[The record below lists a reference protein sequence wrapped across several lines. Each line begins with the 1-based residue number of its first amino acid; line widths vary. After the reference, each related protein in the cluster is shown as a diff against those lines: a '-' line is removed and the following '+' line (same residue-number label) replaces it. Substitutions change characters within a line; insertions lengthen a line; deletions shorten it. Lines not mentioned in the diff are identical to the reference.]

1 MARPMLSRRTFLR
14 GVAAGTT
21 VALAVP
27 TLEAML
33 GSREADAAVGGP
45 IFGIFFWGGGLPW
58 HDGHGAAQAGHPDIW
73 TPKETGTG
81 YTPTELLAPLA
92 PHQPSVITGL
102 TPHTQVPPNPPG
114 QEDGHMRGFMVS
126 MTGDRVRPEGFD
138 HPSHTLTALR
148 PTLDQYVAKHPDFY
162 GLESPRFRSLVLGAS
177 SARFHDYGHWNA
189 ISYNGPDNL
198 NLPVMDPGQLFDL
211 LFGVQTDTSSLKKR
225 ALLLD
230 AVLEDAKSLSAR
242 VGAED
247 KQRIE
252 AHLEHLNAVKTRL
265 EHSGDACVAPAK
277 PGNTADLIAKTD
289 IMGGLLAAALAC
301 NMTRV
306 FSFMLTSP
314 ATTHVFANLGVPND
328 FHATVHAGAWDQ
340 TRAGILYQ
348 MQAFGTFLGKLASV
362 SDPTG
367 ATLLD
372 RAVVFGLSEYGEG
385 FQHSVSEM
393 PCVLAGGGAGRIKR
407 NVHVRDPGGNISKA
421 HVTMLRGIGLETPS
435 FGWNGGETSEAFG
448 DILV

>member
-1 MARPMLSRRTFLR
+1 MARSKLSRRTFLR
-14 GVAAGTT
+14 GAALGTT
-21 VALAVP
+21 VALGLP

-33 GSREADAAVGGP
+33 GTREADAAVGGP
-45 IFGIFFWGGGLPW
+45 IFGVFFWGGGLPW

-73 TPKETGTG
+73 TPSTLGQN
-81 YTPTELLAPLA
+81 YTPSELLTPLA

-102 TPHTQVPPNPPG
+102 TPHTITPPDPPG
-114 QEDGHMRGFMVS
+114 QDDGHMRGFMVS
-126 MTGDRVRPEGFD
+126 LTGDRVRPEGFN
-138 HPSHTLTALR
+138 HPTHTLTALR
-148 PTLDQYVAKHPDFY
+148 PTLDQYVAKHPEFY
-162 GLESPRFRSLVLGAS
+162 GLESPRFRSLVLGVS
-177 SARFHDYGHWNA
+177 PARFHDYGHWNG
-189 ISYNGPDNL
+189 ISYNGPDDL
-198 NLPVMDPGQLFDL
+198 NFTIQDPGQLYDL
-211 LFGVQTDTSSLKKR
+211 LFGVQTDTSSLQRR

-230 AVLEDAKSLSAR
+230 AVMEDAKSLSAR
-242 VGAED
+242 VGSAD

-252 AHLEHLNAVKTRL
+252 AHLEHLNAVKNRL

-277 PGNTADLIAKTD
+277 PAPNEDLIAKTD
-289 IMGGLLAAALAC
+289 LMGGLLAAALAC

-314 ATTHVFANLGVPND
+314 ATTHVFSNLGVPND
-328 FHATVHAGAWDQ
+328 FHATVHAGSWDQ
-340 TRAGILYQ
+340 TRAAILYQ
-348 MQAFGTFLGKLASV
+348 MQAFATFLDKLAAV
-362 SDPTG
+362 TDPNG

-372 RAVVFGLSEYGEG
+372 RSVVFGLSEYGEG

-393 PCVLAGGGAGRIKR
+393 PVVLAGGASGKLRR

-421 HVTMLRGIGLETPS
+421 HVTMLRGLGLETPS

>member
-14 GVAAGTT
+14 GAALGSS

-33 GSREADAAVGGP
+33 GTNQADAAVGGP
-45 IFGIFFWGGGLPW
+45 IFGVFFWGGGLPW

-73 TPKETGTG
+73 TPSTTGKN
-81 YTPTELLAPLA
+81 YAPSDLLGPLA
-92 PHQPSVITGL
+92 PYQPSVVTGL
-102 TPHTQVPPNPPG
+102 TPQTLVPPTPAG

-138 HPSHTLTALR
+138 HPSHTLTCLR

-162 GLESPRFRSLVLGAS
+162 GLESPRFRSLVTGVS
-177 SARFHDYGHWNA
+177 TARFHDYGHWNG
-189 ISYNGPDNL
+189 ISYNGPDDL
-198 NLPVMDPGQLFDL
+198 NFTIQDPGQLYDL
-211 LFGVQTDTSSLKKR
+211 LFGVQTDTSSMKR
-225 ALLLD
+225 RAMLLD
-230 AVLEDAKSLSAR
+230 AVLEDAKSLSGR
-242 VGAED
+242 VGAAD

-252 AHLEHLNAVKTRL
+252 AHMDHLNQVKNRL
-265 EHSGDACVAPAK
+265 ESSGEACVAPAK
-277 PGNTADLIAKTD
+277 PGPNEDLIAKTD

-306 FSFMLTSP
+306 FSFMLSSP
-314 ATTHVFANLGVPND
+314 ATTHVFSNLGVPND
-328 FHATVHAGAWDQ
+328 FHATVHAGSWDQ
-340 TRAGILYQ
+340 VRAGILYQ
-348 MQAFGTFLGKLASV
+348 MQAFGTFLGKLAAV
-362 SDPTG
+362 TDPNG

-372 RAVVFGLSEYGEG
+372 RSVIFGLSEYGEG
-385 FQHSVSEM
+385 YQHSVAEM
-393 PCVLAGGGAGRIKR
+393 PCVLAGGGNGKIRR
-407 NVHVRDPGGNISKA
+407 NVHVREPGGNLSKA

-435 FGWNGGETSEAFG
+435 FGWNGGETSEAFS